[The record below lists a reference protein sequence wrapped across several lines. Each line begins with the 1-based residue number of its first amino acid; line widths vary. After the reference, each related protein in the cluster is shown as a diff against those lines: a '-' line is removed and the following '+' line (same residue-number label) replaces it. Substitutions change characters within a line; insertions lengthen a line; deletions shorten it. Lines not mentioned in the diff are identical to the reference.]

1 MRRVLD
7 HRPFSWLVLLA
18 GSAACARGGR
28 GVNPAAGVRQ
38 ASFGTT
44 PQGEVVSVYTLK
56 NAHGMEVRV
65 IDYGGIIV
73 SLRVP
78 DRAGHFDD
86 IVLGFDSLEAYLR
99 ASPYFGAIVGR
110 YGNRIARGRFTLEG
124 RTYTLATN
132 NGPNHLH
139 GGLKG
144 FDKVV
149 WGVSPFERQDS
160 VGLLLRYTSPDGEEG
175 YPGTLHAMVTYTL
188 TEGNELIFDYHATT
202 DRATPVNLTQH
213 SYFNLAGNGRAD
225 VLGHMVT
232 LNADSFTPVDS
243 TLIPTGEI
251 RSVAGT
257 TFDFRA
263 PAAIGARIEQEDEQL
278 RYGRGY
284 DHTFVLNTGGD
295 EPGQGAKLAARVS
308 EPSGGRVMEIYT
320 TEPGLQFY
328 SGNFLDGTLRG
339 KNGVRYGRRS
349 GFAMETQHFPDS
361 PNRPQFPSTILLPG
375 REYRSRT
382 VLRFTVR

>member
-1 MRRVLD
+1 M
-7 HRPFSWLVLLA
+7 S
-18 GSAACARGGR
+18 
-28 GVNPAAGVRQ
+28 
-38 ASFGTT
+38 T
-44 PQGEVVSVYTLK
+44 YTLK
-56 NAHGMEVRV
+56 NAHGLEVRV
-65 IDYGGIIV
+65 LDYGGIIV

-78 DRAGHFDD
+78 DRVGNFDD
-86 IVLGFDSLEAYLR
+86 IVLGFDSLADYLR
-99 ASPYFGAIVGR
+99 VSPYFGAIVGR
-110 YGNRIARGRFTLEG
+110 YGNRIARGRFTLDG

-132 NGPNHLH
+132 DGPNHVH
-139 GGLKG
+139 GGLNG

-175 YPGTLHAMVTYTL
+175 YPGTLHATVTYTL
-188 TEGNELIFDYHATT
+188 TEANELIFDYHATT

-257 TFDFRA
+257 PFDFRT
-263 PAAIGARIEQEDEQL
+263 PAAIGARIDQDDEQL
-278 RYGRGY
+278 RYARGY
-284 DHTFVLNTGGD
+284 DHNFVLNQRGD
-295 EPGQGAKLAARVS
+295 DRRAGATPAARVY
-308 EPSGGRVMEIYT
+308 EPSSGRVMEIYT

-339 KNGVRYGRRS
+339 KKGARYGRRS
-349 GFAMETQHFPDS
+349 GLAMETQHFPDS
-361 PNRPQFPSTILLPG
+361 PNHSQFPSTILVPG

-382 VLRFTVR
+382 VLRFNVR